1 MTTDI
6 AIANTQADIDQ
17 VIDSGKNAFGD
28 EFRNYED
35 SARQDTVAECYRLM
49 HENQT
54 VEFVEQK
61 HQKWL
66 GFGHGQYTIEQVI
79 EMLDELVDDSDP
91 DNELPN
97 SVHDFQTAERIR
109 RAWPEHDWFHL
120 VGLLHDL
127 GKVMAL
133 WGEPQWCVV
142 GDTFPVGCKFSD
154 KIVFAHQFVN
164 NPDNDNPEY
173 NSQDGI
179 YAPECGLE
187 NLMMSWGH
195 DEYMYQML
203 KHNKCTIPEEGLNMI
218 RFHSFYPWHTGGAYE
233 HFCNHHDQT
242 VIKPWVLEFNKFDL
256 YSKGDEVPDV
266 KEVWPYYKQLLVK
279 YNLDGLLNW

>member
-1 MTTDI
+1 MATQSQNQNDI
-6 AIANTQADIDQ
+6 TA
-17 VIDSGKNAFGD
+17 VIESGVNAFGD
-28 EFRNYED
+28 TFRNYED
-35 SARQDTVAECYRLM
+35 SARQDTVEECYRLM

-54 VEFVEQK
+54 VKFVESM

-66 GFGHGQYTIEQVI
+66 GFSHGQYTIEQI
-79 EMLDELVDDSDP
+79 IQMLDELVDDSDP
-91 DNELPN
+91 DNDLPN

-109 RAWPEHDWFHL
+109 KAWPEHDWFHL

-142 GDTFPVGCKFSD
+142 GDTFPVGCQFSD
-154 KIVFAHQFVN
+154 KIVFPYQFEN
-164 NPDNDNPEY
+164 NPDNFNEEY
-173 NSQDGI
+173 NSECGI
-179 YAPECGLE
+179 YADECGLD

-203 KHNKCTIPEEGLNMI
+203 THNQCTIPEEGLNMI
-218 RFHSFYPWHTGGAYE
+218 RYHSFYPWHTGKAYE
-233 HFCNHHDQT
+233 HFCSHHDLE

-256 YSKGDEVPDV
+256 YSKGDDVPDV
-266 KEVWPYYKQLLVK
+266 SAVWPYYKQLLVK

>member
-1 MTTDI
+1 M
-6 AIANTQADIDQ
+6 QALTPNNEIES
-17 VIDSGKNAFGD
+17 VIEDGKNAFGD
-28 EFRNYED
+28 SFRNYDD

-54 VEFVEQK
+54 VEFVEQM
-61 HQKWL
+61 HDKWL
-66 GFGHGQYTIEQVI
+66 GFDHGTYTIEKVI
-79 EMLDELVDDSDP
+79 EMLDELIDDSDP

-97 SVHDFQTAERIR
+97 SLHDFQTAERIR
-109 RAWPEHDWFHL
+109 KAWPEHDWFHL

-154 KIVFAHQFVN
+154 KIVFPEQFDK
-164 NPDNDNPEY
+164 NPDSHNPDY
-173 NSQDGI
+173 NTEDGM
-179 YAPECGLE
+179 YRAGCGLD

-203 KHNKCTIPEEGLNMI
+203 KANGCTIPEEGLNMI

-233 HFCNHHDQT
+233 QLCSHHDMT
-242 VIKPWVLEFNKFDL
+242 VVKPWVLEFNKFDL
-256 YSKGDEVPDV
+256 YSKGDAVPDV
-266 KEVWPYYKQLLVK
+266 KEVWPYYKELLVK
-279 YNLDGLLNW
+279 YNLDGLLKW